1 MDRVFA
7 ASLRPFSEVKH
18 VAVAIGQTG
27 AGQYH
32 IGLIHREAAAPDVL
46 CLHLAWHCRL
56 MNEPASSLVSHWI
69 DMPTPS
75 RRAQQVAARCRQIWK
90 ANGKSSIPYG
100 FSHPSDSFD
109 SVSGRF
115 LLGPTRHGLTCASFV
130 LAVFHFAGIP
140 LADYATWPTGRSSDR
155 EWQESVVQLLQS
167 RAAPEHIAAVT
178 EEVGAVRFR
187 PDDVAGAATQVP
199 PVTFEV
205 ANSLGIRIVELIA
218 GASAAPQY

>member
-7 ASLRPFSEVKH
+7 ASQIAFSEVKH

-27 AGQYH
+27 SGQYH
-32 IGLIHREAAAPDVL
+32 IGLIHREAVSPDVL

-69 DMPTPS
+69 DMPIPS

-100 FSHPSDSFD
+100 FSHPCDSFD
-109 SVSGRF
+109 SQSGQY

-140 LADYATWPTGRSSDR
+140 LVDYATWPAGRSGDR

-167 RAAPEHIAAVT
+167 RATPEHIAAVT
-178 EEVGAVRFR
+178 AEVGVVRFR
-187 PDDVAGAATQVP
+187 PADVAGAATQVP
-199 PVTFEV
+199 PVGFEV
-205 ANSLGIRIVELIA
+205 ASSLGTRILELIA
-218 GASAAPQY
+218 GVSATQD